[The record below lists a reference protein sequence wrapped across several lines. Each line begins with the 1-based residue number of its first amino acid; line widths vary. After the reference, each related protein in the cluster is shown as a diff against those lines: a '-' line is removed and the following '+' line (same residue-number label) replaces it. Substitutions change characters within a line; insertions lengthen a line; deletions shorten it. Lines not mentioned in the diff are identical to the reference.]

1 MIFGNKSFSAP
12 FLTQWVG
19 DDLQNVSAFYG
30 GPSNELNWT
39 FMNERLT
46 NSLWQSDDGSTK
58 TLDVWENGY
67 VVSTNPDGT
76 LTAKPK
82 YTSGLPSLT
91 LTRVQTMSSEGADT
105 NTPTEDTST
114 EGEEEIEEE
123 EIAGGTS
130 PGYLSV
136 VDPQESTPLF
146 CWTCPAGYIIG
157 GVATFAVLMSVGW
170 LAFAFTN
177 NEAYVATTAMT
188 TGAGLLRSLN
198 D

>member
-1 MIFGNKSFSAP
+1 MIFGNKCFSAP

-19 DDLQNVSAFYG
+19 DDLQNVSYIYG
-30 GPSNELNWT
+30 GPTNELNWT
-39 FMNERLT
+39 FMNERLS
-46 NSLWQSDDGSTK
+46 NSLWQADDGSTK
-58 TLDVWENGY
+58 TLDAWEDGY

-91 LTRVQTMSSEGADT
+91 LRRVQTMSSETEGADT
-105 NTPTEDTST
+105 NTPESETST
-114 EGEEEIEEE
+114 EGETLDEGISKMAPRHIE
-123 EIAGGTS
+123 S
-130 PGYLSV
+130 K
-136 VDPQESTPLF
+136 PLF

-157 GVATFAVLMSVGW
+157 GVAGFAILMSIGW

-177 NEAYVATTAMT
+177 PEAYVATTAMS
-188 TGAGLLRSLN
+188 TGAGLLSSLN